1 MQLRHQNRLIYF
13 QEQSECTRKHVI
25 PYIEQVLPVTSD
37 LRVLEIGCG
46 EGGNLKPFLELG
58 CQCVGVDID
67 VAQLEKAKQYLS
79 DYSHDEKLALIVR
92 DIYTVTPDEIGT
104 FDIIMLRD
112 VIEHIPNQEQ
122 FMHQLKSFMHSK
134 SIAFCGFPVWRNPF
148 GGHQQICRN
157 KLLSHTP
164 WLHLLPNALYKK
176 VLRWGKEESGTIK
189 GLLEIKATGISFA
202 RFEKI
207 LSKEQYQVLCH
218 THYFTNPNY
227 EIKFGL
233 RPRVVPKLLQIPY
246 LQDFYTTA
254 MYYLLKKG
262 I

>member
-1 MQLRHQNRLIYF
+1 MQLRHKNSLIYF
-13 QEQSECTRKHVI
+13 QEQSECTRKYVI
-25 PYIEQVLPVTSD
+25 PYIEQVLPVTPN
-37 LRVLEIGCG
+37 LRILEIGCG
-46 EGGNLKPFLELG
+46 EGGNLKPFLQLG

-79 DYSHDEKLALIVR
+79 DYSHEEKLTLIAR

-112 VIEHIPNQEQ
+112 VIEHIPNQER
-122 FMHQLKSFMHSK
+122 FMHYLKDFMHGE
-134 SIAFCGFPVWRNPF
+134 SIVFFGFPVWCNPF
-148 GGHQQICRN
+148 GGHQQICSN
-157 KLLSHTP
+157 KLLAHMP
-164 WLHLLPNALYKK
+164 WLHLFPNALYKK
-176 VLRWGKEESGTIK
+176 VLHWGKEKPGTIK
-189 GLLEIKATGISFA
+189 GLLEIKATGISLH

-218 THYFTNPNY
+218 THYLINPNY

-233 RPRVVPKLLQIPY
+233 RPRIVPKLLQIPY

-254 MYYLLKKG
+254 MYYVVKKH
-262 I
+262 